1 MSKMSEKLDEF
12 DCKILRELQRDA
24 SRPVTQLAEA
34 VGLSHAPCWRRVQ
47 RLRKEGYIEREVAI
61 LDRAKLGWDLEMFVQ
76 VKLNANGRADI
87 SAFASS
93 MVSHE
98 QVIGCYIVLGNID
111 VILHVIARNIRDY
124 ERFFMEHLSQATGVH
139 EANTI
144 TLMSRLKDGT
154 QIPI

>member
-1 MSKMSEKLDEF
+1 MPEHNLDEF
-12 DCKILRELQRDA
+12 DYRILRELQRDA

-34 VGLSHAPCWRRVQ
+34 VGLSHAPCWRRLQ
-47 RLRKEGYIEREVAI
+47 RLRSEGFIEREVAL
-61 LDRAKLGWDLEMFVQ
+61 LDREKLGWDLEMFVQ

-87 SAFASS
+87 AEFASS
-93 MVSHE
+93 MLKLD
-98 QVIGCYIVLGNID
+98 QVVGCYIVLGNID
-111 VILHVIARNIRDY
+111 VMLHVIARNIRDY

-154 QIPI
+154 QIPV

>member
-1 MSKMSEKLDEF
+1 MSEKLDEF
-12 DCKILRELQRDA
+12 DYKILRELQRDA

-34 VGLSHAPCWRRVQ
+34 VGLSHAPCWRRIQ

-87 SAFASS
+87 SEFASS
-93 MVSHE
+93 MLEHE

-124 ERFFMEHLSQATGVH
+124 ERFFMEHLSQATGVN